1 MSRRSS
7 RAPPK
12 KTVTVSPS
20 VKLGIESLVEGN
32 EATIASMLSLGAGAT
47 ALQCVAGLID
57 CMGVN
62 NLNPEALLARFFD
75 CSLLATYC
83 KSSLGKSP
91 NGNTAVLASRIAAQ
105 WSRPTFV
112 PLRAAEA
119 VDMVASEAGA
129 APAASNADGGLA
141 ATSAGLRA
149 LVQMHVS
156 GAYPIELGGV
166 WIRVNRLEP
175 LNVDVLPVFTQSPH
189 KDTVDSAAYTL
200 YQRLVVD
207 DSDDCSETED
217 RLTRLQDHGFASP
230 AAAIAKLARD
240 AAKTKSLGVTA
251 NHPAAWENGEILG
264 DMWAGWLKGATWK
277 SLKGTFVRCHEV
289 PTMINK
295 INKAVHVRGSCLS
308 FRNISS
314 QAPTDPDFC
323 ESLGVE
329 FKHDPKGI
337 QSKEFLAEFVKVWS
351 VGDPALDETSATA
364 LLAVAIGR
372 KSA

>member
-75 CSLLATYC
+75 SSLLATYC

-119 VDMVASEAGA
+119 VDMAASEAGA
-129 APAASNADGGLA
+129 APAPAASNADGGLA

-217 RLTRLQDHGFASP
+217 RLTRLRTTGLPARPRPLQNSP
-230 AAAIAKLARD
+230 VTLRRRKVLESPPTTQRRG
-240 AAKTKSLGVTA
+240 KMVKSWEICG
-251 NHPAAWENGEILG
+251 PAG
-264 DMWAGWLKGATWK
+264 
-277 SLKGTFVRCHEV
+277 
-289 PTMINK
+289 
-295 INKAVHVRGSCLS
+295 
-308 FRNISS
+308 
-314 QAPTDPDFC
+314 
-323 ESLGVE
+323 
-329 FKHDPKGI
+329 
-337 QSKEFLAEFVKVWS
+337 SKELRGRVS
-351 VGDPALDETSATA
+351 RGRLSAA
-364 LLAVAIGR
+364 MR
-372 KSA
+372 SPR